1 MSYLHV
7 TFYFSAAVFVIV
19 YPIANTRNPK
29 QLKKRVSIVALTA
42 YYGAFAA
49 MILSLFINTF
59 INKL

>member
-1 MSYLHV
+1 MSYLHII
-7 TFYFSAAVFVIV
+7 FYFSAAVFVIA

-42 YYGAFAA
+42 YYSAFVV

-59 INKL
+59 INSI